1 MTDEQNQTGSSNPTP
16 TEPPVATAVD
26 DTSNQ
31 TNITSKPT
39 PEPESK
45 EEKLR
50 RAKIAMEGLDRT
62 IRREAT
68 EKEEEASDEKQN
80 LNKIL
85 ATINHE
91 KELLELTWVNL
102 DDKRNDLKK
111 ILEPILAQEEAIQSE
126 EGELESKE
134 EVTLIPQERR
144 AIEERRWQTQE
155 KRKKIE
161 EEKWLVE
168 EKVQKIEAQI
178 SEIKEKY
185 QNLLNQEEEVRNKIR
200 AIDEQLLLQQE
211 VLRQQHELEEQ
222 KRRQEAL
229 RLAEEEKKR
238 EEAKRRE
245 LEEAKR
251 AEEARRQEEAKRMA
265 SAQAQAT
272 TSPADTERQK
282 LEKLRQAE
290 EEKQKQEAEKLRQDQ
305 ARAEE
310 LKNKLAQMMPP
321 SPQEKVDPEKHQL
334 ELERIKRENK
344 EAEQDKATNPTNQK
358 VQSIIDSIKQGDSS
372 LKPLRTFQADMAEA
386 MKNNPTTQDNPS

>member
-1 MTDEQNQTGSSNPTP
+1 MTDEQNQTSSSNSAP
-16 TEPPVATAVD
+16 TEPPVAKTID

-31 TNITSKPT
+31 ASITPSLA

-68 EKEEEASDEKQN
+68 EKEEEASDEKQS

-102 DDKRNDLKK
+102 DDKRTDLKK
-111 ILEPILAQEEAIQSE
+111 ILEPILTQEEAVQSE
-126 EGELESKE
+126 ENELESKE
-134 EVTLIPQERR
+134 EVTLVPQERKI
-144 AIEERRWQTQE
+144 IEEKRWQTQE
-155 KRKKIE
+155 RRKKIE

-168 EKVQKIEAQI
+168 EKIQKIETQI
-178 SEIKEKY
+178 AEIKEKY
-185 QNLLNQEEEVRNKIR
+185 QNLLNQEEEVRNKIK

-229 RLAEEEKKR
+229 RLAEEERKR
-238 EEAKRRE
+238 EEIKRRE
-245 LEEAKR
+245 LEEAKSV
-251 AEEARRQEEAKRMA
+251 EEAKKREEA
-265 SAQAQAT
+265 SKLVSAQASPIISQAE
-272 TSPADTERQK
+272 AERQK
-282 LEKLRQAE
+282 LEKLRQVE
-290 EEKQKQEAEKLRQDQ
+290 EERQKQEAERLRQDQ

-310 LKNKLAQMMPP
+310 LKNKLTQMMPS
-321 SPQEKVDPEKHQL
+321 SPPEKVDPEKHQL

-372 LKPLRTFQADMAEA
+372 LKPLRTFQGDMAEA
-386 MKNNPTTQDNPS
+386 MKNNNPPS